1 MSITTDIVLIMGSG
15 PNVPEAAEWPREWF
29 DRVVAINNAW
39 RVRPDWD
46 DLIFPE
52 DFPEGR
58 RPDKLG
64 DTQRFITAE
73 QFVPT
78 QNAYGGFV
86 YAGGTMAF
94 TAGYWALHALRPKVM
109 AFIGCDM
116 VYPKAGPTHFYGT
129 GAADPL
135 RDDITL
141 RDLGAKSA
149 RLGLIAANEGCHC
162 VNLSRGPSELF
173 FDRADARHLRR
184 LADNKISAPGISSV
198 LNREDGLGYF
208 VPNGRY
214 WDHASDFDAA
224 ALTALDSAWRAA
236 WPGDPSAIHAA

>member
-15 PNVPEAAEWPREWF
+15 PNAVDAADWPREWF
-29 DRVVAINNAW
+29 DRMVVINNAW
-39 RVRPDWD
+39 RVRVDWD
-46 DLIFPE
+46 DLVFPE

-58 RPDKLG
+58 RPDAILP
-64 DTQRFITAE
+64 DQRLITAE

-86 YAGGTMAF
+86 YGGGTMAF

-135 RDDITL
+135 RDDMTL
-141 RDLGAKSA
+141 QDLGAKSA
-149 RLGLIAANEGCHC
+149 RLGLIAANQGCRC
-162 VNLSRGPSELF
+162 VNLSNGPSELMF
-173 FDRADARHLRR
+173 ERADPRQLRQ
-184 LADNKISAPGISSV
+184 LACEKTSAPGISTV
-198 LNREDGLGYF
+198 LNREDSIGYF

-214 WDHASDFDAA
+214 WDHASDFDAGV
-224 ALTALDSAWRAA
+224 LSELDAAWRAA
-236 WPGDPSAIHAA
+236 WPASQGATHAA

>member
-1 MSITTDIVLIMGSG
+1 MGISTDIVLIVGSG
-15 PNVPEAAEWPREWF
+15 PNAPDAAEWPRAWF
-29 DRVVAINNAW
+29 DRIVVINNAW
-39 RVRPDWD
+39 RVRTDWD
-46 DLIFPE
+46 DLVYPE

-58 RPDKLG
+58 RPDKVG
-64 DTQRFITAE
+64 PDQRLITAD

-78 QNAYGGFV
+78 QNAFGGFV
-86 YAGGTMAF
+86 YGGGTMAF

-116 VYPKAGPTHFYGT
+116 VYPKSGPTHFYGT

-162 VNLSRGPSELF
+162 VNLSNGPSELL
-173 FDRADARHLRR
+173 FDRAQPRHLRG
-184 LADNKISAPGISSV
+184 LADQKISAPGISSV
-198 LNREDGLGYF
+198 LNAEDNTGYF

-214 WDHASDFDAA
+214 WDQASMFDTEI
-224 ALTALDSAWRAA
+224 LSQLDSAWRAA
-236 WPGDPSAIHAA
+236 WPVAQDAIHAA